1 MVHSSRSR
9 LLLRAG
15 QRKGLVVWTWY
26 YWWGFSLDASSFNNL
41 LILLLAVKEFSAK
54 KQPARSTQIDI
65 NFLKWAIATLWE
77 CSGKGSGT
85 KTDGSVIKPAAVV
98 HIDANLLPEDI
109 IDDLGLPMASKM
121 KFLYTGETPMQ
132 HPDDT
137 DLIAEILGELAPQLH
152 IYLPVLY
159 RLAILAI
166 LPVVPR
172 SYYESEEL
180 EDVLAKPGDKREGQL
195 LYQYDNIYL
204 TCKKMI
210 SEYDLD
216 APPLFLF
223 DGIDRRAL
231 VKLNKKIEVSLII
244 FSNCILISN

>member
-1 MVHSSRSR
+1 MLCHE
-9 LLLRAG
+9 
-15 QRKGLVVWTWY
+15 KGE
-26 YWWGFSLDASSFNNL
+26 NC
-41 LILLLAVKEFSAK
+41 ILFAVKEFSAK
-54 KQPARSTQIDI
+54 KLPARSTQIDI
-65 NFLKWAIATLWE
+65 KFLKWAIATLWE

-85 KTDGSVIKPAAVV
+85 KADGSVIKPAAVV

-109 IDDLGLPMASKM
+109 LDDLGPPMASKM

-132 HPDDT
+132 HPDDN
-137 DLIAEILGELAPQLH
+137 DLIAEILEELAPQLH

-172 SYYESEEL
+172 SYYESEEM
-180 EDVLAKPGDKREGQL
+180 EDVLAKAGDKREGQL

-210 SEYDLD
+210 SKYGLE

-231 VKLNKKIEVSLII
+231 VQLNNKIEVSLII
-244 FSNCILISN
+244 IFQCVYKYQT